1 MTAIE
6 QCDVHRIVDGEEE
19 GEGCGTQ
26 RGAIEDGDRIGIPS
40 GGWAELWSIESNS
53 YKRSEL
59 YRRALFT
66 MMRNGTM

>member
-6 QCDVHRIVDGEEE
+6 QCDVHGIVDGEEE

-40 GGWAELWSIESNS
+40 GGWAELRLIESNP
-53 YKRSEL
+53 YNRSEL
-59 YRRALFT
+59 YRRTLFT
-66 MMRNGTM
+66 IIRNGTM